1 MGMQSSHL
9 IRKKPGR
16 DKDTR
21 LDFLKEE
28 IRVAK
33 LLDHPILGAD
43 SFELKFLT
51 DFFVGMMGWGLGI
64 FGT

>member
-1 MGMQSSHL
+1 MNLSKSETNA
-9 IRKKPGR
+9 PGR

-33 LLDHPILGAD
+33 LLDHPKLG
-43 SFELKFLT
+43 EE
-51 DFFVGMMGWGLGI
+51 GNEE
-64 FGT
+64 